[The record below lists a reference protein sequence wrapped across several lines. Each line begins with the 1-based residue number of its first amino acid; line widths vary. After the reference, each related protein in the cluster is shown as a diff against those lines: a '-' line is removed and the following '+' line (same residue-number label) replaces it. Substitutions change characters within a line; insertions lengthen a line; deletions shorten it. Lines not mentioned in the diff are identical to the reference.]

1 MAKVRDLAH
10 YGHRGTAERG
20 QRAMSLAERLME
32 ARDLAGFMQ
41 GDVAAALGVSRTM
54 VSYWESGSR
63 HPNDR
68 QLVALSRLYRV
79 DVARLLGDEPLDD
92 AQAVARMMFRGA
104 EQDLPP
110 AAMRGL
116 REFEAFLD
124 TYGRLAD
131 ALGFEIH
138 GLTQSPFT
146 LGGGYDTAED
156 ARRKAEEVR
165 AHLRLGLGP
174 IGDVDRV
181 CELLGV
187 TALRVPLGDDL
198 SRTISGAFFAHP
210 EVGFSILVNLQMT
223 PGRRRFTVAHELA
236 HALFHSKADRY
247 VLSFA
252 RKDSRERFADMFA
265 GEFLMP
271 SEGIRRMMEEH
282 DLSPRITDPADVVHL
297 QRYFNVSFATALVRL
312 RQARFLTA
320 ERYEE
325 FKSVRPVL
333 FARALGYEV
342 DQDEFE
348 QEAEQWRLRRYPPR
362 FLRLLR
368 LAVRAEKISV
378 PTAAELVG
386 ISINE
391 MAAFADTRSFSL
403 DVGSLERRETA
414 EFEQTNV
421 LA

>member
-1 MAKVRDLAH
+1 
-10 YGHRGTAERG
+10 
-20 QRAMSLAERLME
+20 MSLAERLVE
-32 ARDLAGFMQ
+32 ARDLARFMQ
-41 GDVAAALGVSRTM
+41 ADVAAALGVSRTM
-54 VSYWESGSR
+54 LSYWESGAR
-63 HPNDR
+63 RPNDR

-79 DVARLLGDEPLDD
+79 EVARLLGDEPLED
-92 AQAVARMMFRGA
+92 AKTAARMMFRGA
-104 EQDLPP
+104 EQELPA

-124 TYGRLAD
+124 TYARLAEQLD
-131 ALGFEIH
+131 FQIH
-138 GLTQSPFT
+138 GLTQSPFAM
-146 LGGGYDTAED
+146 GGGYDTAED

-198 SRTISGAFFAHP
+198 SQTISGAFFAHP
-210 EVGFSILVNLQMT
+210 EVGFSVLINLQMT
-223 PGRRRFTVAHELA
+223 PGRRRFTAAHELA
-236 HALFHSKADRY
+236 HALFHSNARY

-252 RKDSRERFADMFA
+252 RKDPRERFADVFA

-282 DLSPRITDPADVVHL
+282 DLGPRIVDPTEVVHL

-333 FARALGYEV
+333 FARALGYEI
-342 DQDEFE
+342 DQEELE
-348 QEAEQWRLRRYPPR
+348 QDGEQWRLRRYPPR

-368 LAVRAEKISV
+368 LAIQEEKISI

-386 ISINE
+386 ISIDE
-391 MAAFADTRSFSL
+391 MADFADTRALAPDVASL
-403 DVGSLERRETA
+403 QRRETA

-421 LA
+421 LV